1 MDRWG
6 SLIVAKSVGYRG
18 FPHIEFRNGY
28 YFFGVIGRMI
38 NPDRAPTLEK
48 DGVIVWL
55 GLIG

>member
-1 MDRWG
+1 M
-6 SLIVAKSVGYRG
+6 IVAKSVGYRG

-28 YFFGVIGRMI
+28 YFFGVIGRMV